1 MNILF
6 AIQLKLILFYLSL
19 GHPFHVS
26 ICEMNYNGESHVFE
40 ISYRV
45 FTDDFEE
52 ALAGYANKKP
62 DLIRELETDEAKNSI
77 DAYLIHHF
85 EIWVKDQKV
94 KLNYLGSEHVDDAT
108 WNYFESEKVNIEG
121 QVKVINNVLFEIFK
135 DQMNLVHF
143 EMQGKK
149 SSFRFDRGNSEVVF

>member
-1 MNILF
+1 MNLLF
-6 AIQLKLILFYLSL
+6 AFQLKLILFYLSS

-26 ICEMNYNGESHVFE
+26 ICEMSYNEESNAFE

-52 ALAGYANKKP
+52 ALAEYANKKM
-62 DLIRELETDEAKNSI
+62 DLMREIETDEAKKNI
-77 DAYLIHHF
+77 NAYLNHHL

-94 KLNYLGSEHVDDAT
+94 QLNYLGSEHVDDAT
-108 WNYFESEKVNIEG
+108 WNYFESEKVNMEG

-143 EMQGKK
+143 EMNGKK
-149 SSFRFDRGNSEVVF
+149 SSFRFDRGNPEVVF